1 MYRRGVWASL
11 APVLLAI
18 ASLTYGETGAE
29 GWLRYAPL
37 TNNAAANYAGLPSQ
51 IVVLG
56 SSPTDQAAA
65 NELQRGLTSML
76 GRSFGVAH
84 ELPEGGNA
92 IIVANLATLNKAF
105 TVTGDKLPPESYTL
119 GPKTEGASHRFIIL
133 GADARGELYG
143 VFHLLELVGAQEPL
157 PATPTTE
164 SPSSSIRWVNQ
175 WDNLNGTIERG
186 YAGRSIF
193 FDDGH
198 VRSDLTRV
206 SDYGR
211 LLASVG
217 INGVTVNNVNSDLRT
232 LEPGMIVEF
241 ARIADK
247 LRPWGVRM
255 SLSVDLSSPMVVGHL
270 STFDPV
276 DPTVIA
282 WWQTKVDE
290 IYKAIPDFGG
300 FVIKADSEGRVGP
313 SQYHRTPAEA
323 ANAVARALK
332 PHGGVVL
339 YRGFVYNNHLDWN
352 DLKADR
358 ARAGYDNFHALD
370 GKFEPNVVIQIK
382 HGPIDFQVREPVSP
396 LFAALQHT
404 SQAIELQI
412 TQEYLGQQ
420 RHMVFLVPMWKT
432 MLDTDL
438 RADNRSTPVKE
449 IVEGKSF
456 NQPLGGFVGV
466 ANVGLDTNWMH
477 HPMAMANLYGFGKL
491 AWNPN
496 LTTDQILDAW
506 TRLTWGNNPTVVS
519 TIDELQRHSWHVYEQ
534 YTGNLGIGTLT
545 NILGYHYGPGIE
557 SAERNGWGQW
567 FRGDANGI
575 GMDRTVAT
583 GTGYIGQYPP
593 ELAKVYEDINTCPD
607 DLLLF
612 MHHVPYT
619 HVLHDGKTVVQYVY
633 DAHYEGAAT
642 AQTYVPRWQTL
653 HGLIDDDR
661 YNETLKLFTYQA
673 GHAIVWRDA
682 VTKWFQKESSI
693 PDKLGR
699 VGTYANRIEAED
711 MTAEG
716 YTPVGVKP
724 WETAS
729 NRKAVVCNQSTGCTL
744 TTKLD
749 KPAGTYHIIVQ
760 YFDYWSGKSKFSLDL
775 NGQPIGNWIADDTLP
790 PARAEDQPN
799 GDTSTRITFPN
810 ITLKPGDTLTLHG
823 TPDNTEPAPLDYI
836 EITKQN

>member
-1 MYRRGVWASL
+1 MRLHRTPSLLLLVSL
-11 APVLLAI
+11 AVISAH
-18 ASLTYGETGAE
+18 AETGAE

-37 TNNAAANYAGLPSQ
+37 TDTAAAGYATLPSQ

-56 SSPTDQAAA
+56 NTLTDQAAA

-76 GRSFGVAH
+76 GRTFTVSRQTGDDAS
-84 ELPEGGNA
+84 A
-92 IIVANLATLNKAF
+92 IVITNLATLNKAF
-105 TVTGDKLPPESYTL
+105 ASSGDKLPPESYIL
-119 GPKTEGASHRFIIL
+119 GPKTEGTSRHFIIL
-133 GADARGELYG
+133 GADPRGELYG
-143 VFHLLELVGAQEPL
+143 VFHLLTLVGTEQRL
-157 PATPTTE
+157 PTKPTTE

-175 WDNLNGTIERG
+175 WDNFNGTIERG
-186 YAGRSIF
+186 YSGRSIF
-193 FDDGH
+193 FDAGH
-198 VRSDLTRV
+198 VRADLTRV
-206 SDYGR
+206 HDYGR
-211 LLASVG
+211 FLASIG
-217 INGVTVNNVNSDLRT
+217 INGITVNNVNSDLRT
-232 LEPGMIVEF
+232 LEPEMILEF
-241 ARIADK
+241 ARIADQ

-255 SLSVDLSSPMVVGHL
+255 SLAVDLSSPQVVGHL
-270 STFDPV
+270 PTFDPV

-282 WWQTKVDE
+282 WWKAKVDE

-300 FVIKADSEGRVGP
+300 FVIKADSEGRLGP
-313 SQYHRTPAEA
+313 SKYGRTPAEA

-339 YRGFVYNNHLDWN
+339 YRGFVYNNHLDYN

-370 GKFEPNVVIQIK
+370 AKFESNVVIQVK
-382 HGPIDFQVREPVSP
+382 NGPIDFQVREPASP

-420 RHMVFLVPMWKT
+420 RHMVFLVPMWKAT
-432 MLDTDL
+432 LDTDM
-438 RADNRSTPVKE
+438 RADNVSTPVKE

-456 NQPLGGFVGV
+456 HQPLGGFVGV

-496 LTTDQILDAW
+496 LTTDEILDTW
-506 TRLTWGNNPTVVS
+506 TRQTWGNNPTVVS
-519 TIDELQRHSWHVYEQ
+519 TINELQRHSWHTYEQ

-545 NILGYHYGPGIE
+545 NILGYHFGPGIE

-567 FRGDANGI
+567 FRADAQGI

-593 ELAKVYEDINTCPD
+593 ELAKVYEDVNTCPD

-642 AQTYVPRWQTL
+642 AQTYP
-653 HGLIDDDR
+653 H
-661 YNETLKLFTYQA
+661 A
-673 GHAIVWRDA
+673 G
-682 VTKWFQKESSI
+682 
-693 PDKLGR
+693 
-699 VGTYANRIEAED
+699 
-711 MTAEG
+711 
-716 YTPVGVKP
+716 KP
-724 WETAS
+724 STAS
-729 NRKAVVCNQSTGCTL
+729 STTTA
-744 TTKLD
+744 TTKPSSSSPTRPD
-749 KPAGTYHIIVQ
+749 TPSSGATPSPTGSRKNPASPT
-760 YFDYWSGKSKFSLDL
+760 SKAAS
-775 NGQPIGNWIADDTLP
+775 AT
-790 PARAEDQPN
+790 
-799 GDTSTRITFPN
+799 
-810 ITLKPGDTLTLHG
+810 
-823 TPDNTEPAPLDYI
+823 TPTASRPK
-836 EITKQN
+836 T